1 MKKSGKKLA
10 KVSGVG
16 EMRDDKKKT
25 WVTVARGVQVKLHP
39 TRKHG
44 KGPDKYFRI
53 RYALNGEIV
62 SESLGWASEGMTQ
75 EEAVSRR
82 LRWVKARK
90 GIIDGPASKA
100 EEKQAEAEAKQ
111 AELDAKA
118 QADAQAVID
127 AAKNITLREYWPEYL
142 KAAKLNKKTKSWQ
155 AEDGYFRNW
164 IDELLGHIPMREIGL
179 VQWDGLMAALTDAG
193 LAPRTRQYVALT
205 LRQCLDHAFMR
216 KLIPEAPPRA
226 KHVGA
231 TLRPDS
237 NRRTRTL
244 SNQELQAILSAL
256 AERDQAAYAITLFCA
271 LTGCRFGEAAA
282 LQWQDVDFGRG
293 ECTFRKTKNGEDRT
307 IPLLDSLLDF
317 LRGMGPGKGLVFPN
331 GNGTQYRQTP
341 TPFRDAVDA
350 MGLNDGRDKRDRVVF
365 HTLRHTAATRLAQVN
380 TPLPDLMALA
390 GWKTASM
397 ALRYAHSNDAGR
409 RRAMAALESL
419 TQVEAP
425 KVVELFG
432 NGKK

>member
-1 MKKSGKKLA
+1 MATKWVQEEEGIRYREHATRLYGSAQKDRYYVIRYRIDEFDSEK
-10 KVSGVG
+10 GVFVRVRKEEPIG
-16 EMRDDKKKT
+16 WQSQNEQRDHRGRKISILE
-25 WVTVARGVQVKLHP
+25 VARKTLAALKEAHRTGQ
-39 TRKHG
+39 
-44 KGPDKYFRI
+44 GPATI
-53 RYALNGEIV
+53 
-62 SESLGWASEGMTQ
+62 
-75 EEAVSRR
+75 EETR
-82 LRWVKARK
+82 LRAAQ
-90 GIIDGPASKA
+90 GKA
-100 EEKQAEAEAKQ
+100 ESE
-111 AELDAKA
+111 A
-118 QADAQAVID
+118 QASLES
-127 AAKNITLREYWPEYL
+127 AKNITLRDYWPEYL
-142 KAAKLNKKTKSWQ
+142 KAAKLKKKPKSWQ

-231 TLRPDS
+231 TLKADS

-244 SNQELQAILSAL
+244 SNQELQAILTAL
-256 AERDQAAYAITLFCA
+256 AERDQHAYNITLFCA

-282 LQWQDVDFGRG
+282 LQWQDVDLGRG
-293 ECTFRKTKNGEDRT
+293 ECTFRATKNGQDRA
-307 IPLLDSLLDF
+307 IPLADSLVDF

-341 TPFRDAVDA
+341 SPFRDAVDA
-350 MGLNDGRDKRDRVVF
+350 LGLNKGRDKRDKVVF

-380 TPLPDLMALA
+380 TPLPDLMSLA

-409 RRAMAALESL
+409 RRAMSALEGMM
-419 TQVEAP
+419 QKEPA
-425 KVVELFG
+425 KVIEIHG
-432 NGKK
+432 GGKK

>member
-1 MKKSGKKLA
+1 M
-10 KVSGVG
+10 G
-16 EMRDDKKKT
+16 EMKDDKKKT

-53 RYALNGEIV
+53 RYAVDGKIV
-62 SESLGWASEGMTQ
+62 SESLGWASEDMTQ

-82 LRWVKARK
+82 LQYIKARK
-90 GIIDGPASKA
+90 GIIEGPTSKA
-100 EEKQAEAEAKQ
+100 EAKQAEAEAKQ

-118 QADAQAVID
+118 QADAQAVFD

-142 KAAKLNKKTKSWQ
+142 KAAKLKKKTKSWQ

-179 VQWDGLMAALTDAG
+179 IQWDGLMAALTDAG

-231 TLRPDS
+231 TLKPDS

-244 SNQELQAILSAL
+244 SNQELQNILSAL

-282 LQWQDVDFGRG
+282 LQWQDVDLGPG
-293 ECTFRKTKNGEDRT
+293 ECTFRATKNGQDRT

-317 LRGMGPGKGLVFPN
+317 MRGMGSGSGLVFPN

-341 TPFRDAVDA
+341 TPFRDVVDA
-350 MGLNDGRDKRDRVVF
+350 MGLNKGRDKRDKVVF

-409 RRAMAALESL
+409 RRAMIALEGMMQ
-419 TQVEAP
+419 TEPA
-425 KVVELFG
+425 KVIEIHG
-432 NGKK
+432 GKK

>member
-1 MKKSGKKLA
+1 MAGSKKA
-10 KVSGVG
+10 
-16 EMRDDKKKT
+16 
-25 WVTVARGVQVKLHP
+25 ARGIRTREHA

-44 KGPDKYFRI
+44 VGFDRQYFI
-53 RYALNGEIV
+53 RYRVKQEIDGV
-62 SESLGWASEGMTQ
+62 VQSVQKEEPLGWASEGWDLDR
-75 EEAVSRR
+75 AIS
-82 LRWVKARK
+82 ARAK
-90 GIIDGPASKA
+90 LKDAHRDGVGPATL
-100 EEKQAEAEAKQ
+100 EEKREVNTAAKVEAA
-111 AELDAKA
+111 AKA
-118 QADAQAVID
+118 SLE
-127 AAKNITLREYWPEYL
+127 AARNLTLREYWPEYL
-142 KAAKLNKKTKSWQ
+142 ASAKRKKKTKSWQ

-164 IDELLGHIPMREIGL
+164 IDELLGHIPMRQIGL

-231 TLRPDS
+231 TLKADS

-282 LQWQDVDFGRG
+282 LQWQDVDFGLG
-293 ECTFRKTKNGEDRT
+293 QCVFRQTKNGQDRT
-307 IPLLDSLLDF
+307 IPLPDSLVDF
-317 LRGMGPGKGLVFPN
+317 MRGMGPGKGLVFPN

-350 MGLNDGRDKRDRVVF
+350 LGLNEGRDKRDRCVF

-390 GWKTASM
+390 GWRTASM

-409 RRAMAALESL
+409 RRAMAALEGL
-419 TQVEAP
+419 MQKEPA
-425 KVVELFG
+425 KVIEIHG
-432 NGKK
+432 GGKK

>member
-1 MKKSGKKLA
+1 MATKWVREEEGIRYREHKDRLYGLNPDRYYVIRYRIDEYDSEK
-10 KVSGVG
+10 GVFVRVRKEEPIG
-16 EMRDDKKKT
+16 WESQNEQRDHRGRKISILE
-25 WVTVARGVQVKLHP
+25 VARKTLAALKEAHRTGQ
-39 TRKHG
+39 
-44 KGPDKYFRI
+44 GPATI
-53 RYALNGEIV
+53 
-62 SESLGWASEGMTQ
+62 
-75 EEAVSRR
+75 EETR
-82 LRWVKARK
+82 LRAAQAK
-90 GIIDGPASKA
+90 
-100 EEKQAEAEAKQ
+100 AEAEAQ
-111 AELDAKA
+111 ASLES
-118 QADAQAVID
+118 
-127 AAKNITLREYWPEYL
+127 AKNTTLREYWPEYL
-142 KAAKLNKKTKSWQ
+142 KAAKLKKKAKSWQ

-231 TLRPDS
+231 TLKPDS

-244 SNQELQAILSAL
+244 SNLELQAILAAL
-256 AERDQAAYAITLFCA
+256 AERDQAAYNITLFCA

-282 LQWQDVDFGRG
+282 LQWQDVDLGLG
-293 ECTFRKTKNGEDRT
+293 QCTFRDTKNGQDRT
-307 IPLLDSLLDF
+307 IPLPDSLVEF
-317 LRGMGPGKGLVFPN
+317 VRGLGTGKGLVFPN

-350 MGLNDGRDKRDRVVF
+350 LRLNEGRDKRDRVVF
-365 HTLRHTAATRLAQVN
+365 HSLRHSAATRLAQVN
-380 TPLPDLMALA
+380 TPLPDLMALC

-397 ALRYAHSNDAGR
+397 ALRYAHSNDTGR
-409 RRAMAALESL
+409 RRAMAALESM

-425 KVVELFG
+425 KVVDLFG
-432 NGKK
+432 GGKK